1 MSDAAGRPP
10 SQRRRWGEGTLR
22 ERNGR
27 WQSQARDPRTRRP
40 IAHTWPPGTTPAQAR
55 RLHAKWMQDIHTRSI
70 AVDRETLAETF
81 DLYIEHLE
89 SLRRAPATI
98 RNAEHV
104 RRITL
109 DFYPDARTG
118 RLDAGSI
125 LKLLKHWQRRYAE
138 STVSQYRTIVSGALD
153 HAAQRGVIPRNP
165 ARDVKAQRVTPNR
178 NTNAANPRVPTGD
191 EIRRIITTEPDL
203 ERRCCWTLLAGTGIR
218 PGELLALHWRHIDL
232 EAGTVHVAQTVTA
245 DRATGRAILSST
257 TKTHIERTVHAAPE
271 AVAAL
276 AEWRRHQAAKTTTLV
291 RQDRPVFAGE
301 TGHGG
306 RSRTWLAGAWRAA
319 LERAEV
325 PRTRVPHGIRH
336 WHASSLVAA
345 NEAPNRV
352 AAQLGHTPQTLLRTY
367 AGHVPDDG
375 RNVVTSLPRLG

>member
-1 MSDAAGRPP
+1 MT
-10 SQRRRWGEGTLR
+10 RRRPGEGTLR
-22 ERNGR
+22 LRAGR
-27 WQSQARDPRTRRP
+27 WQSRARDPRTGKERSR
-40 IAHTWPPGTTPAQAR
+40 TWPAGTTEAQAR
-55 RLHAKWMQDIHTRSI
+55 KQHATWVQ
-70 AVDRETLAETF
+70 AVAARQVGVRAETLDGTF
-81 DLYIEHLE
+81 TAYIDQLE
-89 SLRRAPATI
+89 QLRRAPATI

-104 RRITL
+104 ARITL
-109 DFYPDARTG
+109 AELDRRTADIDPG
-118 RLDAGSI
+118 HINALFRA
-125 LKLLKHWQRRYAE
+125 WRRRYAP
-138 STVSQYRTIVSGALD
+138 STVSQYRAILAGAFD
-153 HAAQRGVIPRNP
+153 FAQQRGIIPTNP
-165 ARDVKAQRVTPNR
+165 VRAVRASKPSPDR

-191 EIRRIITTEPDL
+191 EIRRIITLEPDL
-203 ERRCCWTLLAGTGIR
+203 ERRCCWTLLAGTGVR

-245 DRATGRAILSST
+245 DRATGRAILSAT

-271 AVAAL
+271 AVAIL

-325 PRTRVPHGIRH
+325 PSTRVPHGIRH

-352 AAQLGHTPQTLLRTY
+352 AAQLGHSTLTLLRTY
-367 AGHVPDDG
+367 AGHAPSGD
-375 RNVVTSLPRLG
+375 RNVIASLPKLG